1 MTTSTHWPH
10 RQNWRRESKI
20 YALVELGQ
28 EGGADPQPRPKD
40 YRHRHMTTTV
50 RQVYADQNHSPGC
63 RQGTGLSSPLTGESQ
78 VELIKENTGREEG
91 VSGLAGLC
99 Y

>member
-28 EGGADPQPRPKD
+28 EGGADPPAQAKRLPPLP
-40 YRHRHMTTTV
+40 HCTTV
-50 RQVYADQNHSPGC
+50 QQEVYADQNRSPSW
-63 RQGTGLSSPLTGESQ
+63 QTGDVPVISTD
-78 VELIKENTGREEG
+78 R
-91 VSGLAGLC
+91 
-99 Y
+99 